1 MSDDVPGPKRHPPLD
16 GDTSYGEET
25 GHVSDTSKP
34 SRASDTI
41 KGGDNNMTDYQGR
54 NFWDDVKRGME
65 DLDDDLDD
73 LADYVEN
80 GDYDDAVDTMV
91 DAVNQVGGYNEA
103 RSTAESIAE
112 YLDAVQDDVGDVY
125 NDLEV
130 HRQTLEQ
137 AAQDLEDV
145 GFRQDEL
152 DSMSAIQQHVAN
164 R

>member
-16 GDTSYGEET
+16 GDTSYGEEA
-25 GHVSDTSKP
+25 GHVSDNSKP
-34 SRASDTI
+34 GRATDTI
-41 KGGDNNMTDYQGR
+41 KGGDKNMTDYQGP
-54 NFWDDVKRGME
+54 NFWADVKRGME
-65 DLDDDLDD
+65 DIDDDLDD

-91 DAVNQVGGYNEA
+91 DAVNQVGGYDEA
-103 RSTAESIAE
+103 RDTAESIAE

-125 NDLEV
+125 GDLEV

-137 AAQDLEDV
+137 AAQDLQDV

-152 DSMSAIQQHVAN
+152 DSMSDIQQHVAN